1 MQLQGL
7 IQVEGVPEYK
17 VVDLFDPQ
25 LSDIEREQV
34 FEACIAIH
42 SEYFPSYPHVIEE
55 LRDQLQSNVPPRGE
69 RVHAWLV
76 IREEDPVGLWVMNI
90 NVKNG
95 IVMMLFG
102 SIHRW
107 ARIDLPREYLTH
119 LVNFLLGLCVAEAHK
134 EQGRLCAAVL
144 ESDAGHV
151 ARWTSHGFFIADP
164 EYREP
169 RHGSRWS
176 EFGDL
181 KFFDEYSACVFRID
195 EGIGMPNEVLAK
207 IALTT
212 LLVDHYLLPEDHQ
225 AVVSSLQRGTQIH

>member
-1 MQLQGL
+1 VQFRAL
-7 IQVEGVPEYK
+7 IQVEGVSEYT

-25 LSDIEREQV
+25 LSEIEREEV

-55 LRDQLQSNVPPRGE
+55 LQDHLLSHVPPRGE

-76 IREEDPVGLWVMNI
+76 VRDEEPVGLWVMNI
-90 NVKNG
+90 NAKNG

-119 LVNFLLGLCVAEAHK
+119 LVNFLLSLCVAEAHNRDEK
-134 EQGRLCAAVL
+134 IYAAIL
-144 ESDAGHV
+144 ESDTGHI
-151 ARWTSHGFFIADP
+151 ARWVSHGFFVADP
-164 EYREP
+164 EYQEP
-169 RHGSRWS
+169 QHGSRWS

-181 KFFDEYSACVFRID
+181 KFFDAYSACVFPID
-195 EGIGMPNEVLAK
+195 AGIGMSEEVLAK
-207 IALTT
+207 IALST

-225 AVVSSLQRGTQIH
+225 AVVSSLQRGTQLR